1 MTSLIALAL
10 MLSGTAISETEA
22 AASEIGNVATDVPAA
37 APQPTKKKAKKV
49 CKDNVA
55 ATGSRIAKRVCKTE
69 EEWAAK
75 EDGQEIGT
83 RSATS
88 RSDLENVGLP
98 TGRERPN

>member
-10 MLSGTAISETEA
+10 ILSGTASTETEA
-22 AASEIGNVATDVPAA
+22 GTTETTVATTEVPAA
-37 APQPTKKKAKKV
+37 EPQPKKQKAKKI

-69 EEWAAK
+69 AEWAAK
-75 EDGQEIGT
+75 EDGQEVGVV
-83 RSATS
+83 SKTS

-98 TGRERPN
+98 TGRPR